1 MDPFEPLKYQKP
13 LMALKARIAEE
24 GSKAVFAPLIEKFIL
39 NNPHRVTIEMQVLC
53 YKRKAELSFIGR
65 DHIISL
71 ELLNCTSVLVSLIQ
85 RWLLVMKQPREK
97 PWIN

>member
-39 NNPHRVTIEMQVLC
+39 NNPHRVTIEMQV
-53 YKRKAELSFIGR
+53 K
-65 DHIISL
+65 
-71 ELLNCTSVLVSLIQ
+71 
-85 RWLLVMKQPREK
+85 
-97 PWIN
+97 